1 MSKATRPTDSRGP
14 ATPVQPGAAHAAE
27 PAADPAADDSAGG
40 AQPASAAQP
49 AEPATAL
56 PTAPGGKA
64 EPWAGW
70 EPIVRAGGVVV
81 SIVFAFVSAVLELLF
96 STLRAGDFVSIW
108 RGDPIGSGHG
118 PLIPLAVVLAVVG
131 NIGIAWFAVGTTGR
145 RWALG
150 PPWALWTIVMLI
162 AAGVRTHEGDYLLSG
177 TNYVALAMILI
188 GSLTFAIYAYRMILK
203 QIPPAVSTSAAPARA
218 ARPKPPHN

>member
-1 MSKATRPTDSRGP
+1 MSRSKTRASTTGHGSAAPAQSPGTDSQPLADSLAAADSP
-14 ATPVQPGAAHAAE
+14 AVVPALSE
-27 PAADPAADDSAGG
+27 PAA
-40 AQPASAAQP
+40 AS
-49 AEPATAL
+49 
-56 PTAPGGKA
+56 PT
-64 EPWAGW
+64 EPWDGW

-81 SIVFAFVSAVLELLF
+81 SIVFAFVSGVLELLL

-108 RGDPIGSGHG
+108 HGDAIGSGSG
-118 PLIPLAVVLAVVG
+118 PLIPLSVVLAVAG
-131 NIGIAWFAVGTTGR
+131 NLGIAWFAVGTTGR

-188 GSLTFAIYAYRMILK
+188 GSLTFAIYTYRMILK
-203 QIPPAVSTSAAPARA
+203 RIPPAVSTSPAPR
-218 ARPKPPHN
+218 KTPPGN

>member
-1 MSKATRPTDSRGP
+1 MSKAGARPTDGRTPSLP
-14 ATPVQPGAAHAAE
+14 AQ
-27 PAADPAADDSAGG
+27 PAADTSGTPAPTVEGRPAGG
-40 AQPASAAQP
+40 TASTP
-49 AEPATAL
+49 GRPGAEPGE
-56 PTAPGGKA
+56 PGA
-64 EPWAGW
+64 
-70 EPIVRAGGVVV
+70 IVRAGGVVV
-81 SIVFAFVSAVLELLF
+81 SVVFAFVSAVLELLL

-108 RGDPIGSGHG
+108 KGEPIGSGHG

-131 NIGIAWFAVGTTGR
+131 NIGLAWFAVGTTGR

-150 PPWALWTIVMLI
+150 PPWALWTVVMLI

-203 QIPPAVSTSAAPARA
+203 RIPPAAGSTSGT
-218 ARPKPPHN
+218 RPN